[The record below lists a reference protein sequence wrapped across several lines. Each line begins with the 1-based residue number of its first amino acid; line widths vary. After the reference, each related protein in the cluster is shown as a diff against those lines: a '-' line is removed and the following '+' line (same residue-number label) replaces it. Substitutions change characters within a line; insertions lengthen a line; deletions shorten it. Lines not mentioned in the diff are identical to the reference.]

1 MQRISIGRVAEIC
14 RSRILG
20 FLLPYRWQS
29 LYIWTSSV
37 MSSCSF
43 GRFKVRLTRWS
54 VKVRSCCVSCRRL
67 EVPYLKELQLSF
79 PPWQVRRGL
88 SIHLG
93 STNIDPDSL
102 VSLVCYLANQGSSC
116 NDLSCVGSAFR
127 TIAMSMSRPGIVLAL
142 SSLMRRERVSTST
155 MPLDWTN
162 LTLLPYLER
171 EATTLSADGLIA
183 DEAESYRRN
192 R

>member
-1 MQRISIGRVAEIC
+1 
-14 RSRILG
+14 
-20 FLLPYRWQS
+20 
-29 LYIWTSSV
+29 

-43 GRFKVRLTRWS
+43 GQFRLRLNCKCITRWS

-102 VSLVCYLANQGSSC
+102 VSLACYLANQGSSC

-127 TIAMSMSRPGIVLAL
+127 TIAMSMSRPGIAL
-142 SSLMRRERVSTST
+142 TAFQFNGTRACVNDQHALGSNELHFIVMFRASRNNIFCKR
-155 MPLDWTN
+155 
-162 LTLLPYLER
+162 
-171 EATTLSADGLIA
+171 ADSWWGRIA
-183 DEAESYRRN
+183 L
-192 R
+192 